1 MHERQLIPMDV
12 AGTAVLVAARMLLE
26 EPDVEE
32 FFGWWRPEAGG
43 RPPGRWSAAEGT
55 RLYAVAERG
64 NGVIGLAA
72 LTHIRREEHYARVCC
87 SIVAQHRQNGAEHW
101 TLSELIR
108 QGVRLDGLRH
118 LETSV
123 RAGHSTSLSTLESL
137 GFRRLDVS
145 GQLSDD
151 MSPSGYVYLRLD
163 LPSGSVGYF
172 PRVTA
177 RNLCA

>member
-1 MHERQLIPMDV
+1 MQERQLIPMDV

-55 RLYAVAERG
+55 RLFAVAERG

-72 LTHIRREEHYARVCC
+72 LTNIRREEHYARVCC
-87 SIVAQHRQNGAEHW
+87 SILAQHRQNGAGHW
-101 TLSELIR
+101 TMSELIR

-123 RAGHSTSLSTLESL
+123 RAGHTTSLVTLESL

-145 GQLSDD
+145 SHPSGDTSA
-151 MSPSGYVYLRLD
+151 SGYVYLRLD
-163 LPSGSVGYF
+163 LPSESAGYF

-177 RNLCA
+177 RKLCA